1 MKITEHFNKKIQ
13 LYSKQKRI
21 SLFLIGIT
29 FSLPGMANPMLKKME
44 KCWYTGIPAVI
55 ETKNCGDA
63 ICRGPVNCTLN
74 GIVYSDLIATCIA
87 KKTNSKLSDP
97 FAGLRPYS
105 YGPPDSPFAGLGSF
119 HANSNSKYK
128 CPNPMECAGIINV
141 PVSFVDPVKVTLS
154 RGYQQVNTG
163 EVTDTDYLKM
173 LNELPKGVFGAYPS
187 PPSFPDSLKGGLL
200 GAAIPSSTQSEEPE
214 DAGSTQ

>member
-13 LYSKQKRI
+13 QYSKQKRI
-21 SLFLIGIT
+21 SLFYLFLIGIT

-105 YGPPDSPFAGLGSF
+105 YGPFYTD
-119 HANSNSKYK
+119 SNSKYK

-187 PPSFPDSLKGGLL
+187 PPNFPDSLKGGLL
-200 GAAIPSSTQSEEPE
+200 GATIPPPTESEEP
-214 DAGSTQ
+214 DDTGSTQ